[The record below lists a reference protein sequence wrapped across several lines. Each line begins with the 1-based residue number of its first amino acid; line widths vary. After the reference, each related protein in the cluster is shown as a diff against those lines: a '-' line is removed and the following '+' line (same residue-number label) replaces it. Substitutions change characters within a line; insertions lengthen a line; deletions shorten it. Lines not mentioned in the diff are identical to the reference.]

1 MPARALFRRT
11 AEGFVAHKASSEG
24 GWVWCEASR
33 NVNGE
38 GEYVPNASATKHAI
52 DLRHRRVAALA
63 GARRAVHRAVQWAG
77 LVAIMAVANP
87 NRATA
92 QPVVASKTF
101 TESVLLGEL
110 GRLLLRDCDEK
121 PVHRQELGGSRVLFA
136 ALIRGDVDAYP
147 EYTGTLEH
155 TLAARVDL
163 KHVGGIDAWL
173 AAQGL
178 ARSRSL
184 GFANG
189 YTLALRREVANN
201 RGISTLSDLKQ
212 HPDLRFALSHE
223 FRQRPDG
230 YPGLAARYGLR
241 PKRVETMLHAI
252 AYRAV
257 NSGKADILDA
267 YQTDGELVIHDLA
280 TLSDPEGYFPDYSA
294 IWLYRRELSPA
305 CTAALTRSEGTLS
318 AALMRELN
326 AEALGKRAS
335 IHALALRLLHAVED
349 ASSLDAGSD
358 PLPEGDESEHATP
371 PPTVLEQ
378 EIAASEAKAPGLTAR
393 IAARSV
399 EHLRLVGIALA
410 AAIPIALPLGIAAA
424 RYRRMGQVVLA
435 LVSLLQTIPSLALLV
450 LLVPLLGI
458 GEGPAILALILYA
471 LLPMVK
477 NTQTSLRDIDPRIL
491 DAARG
496 LGLTPLAQLRLVE
509 LPLATPGILAGVRI
523 ATIVSIGTAT
533 LGALIGA
540 GGYGQPILSGI
551 RTAHTPTVLEGA
563 LPAAALAL
571 LAQVLLESLERWLIP
586 RGLRLARGRKR

>member
-1 MPARALFRRT
+1 MLNRFQIW
-11 AEGFVAHKASSEG
+11 G
-24 GWVWCEASR
+24 
-33 NVNGE
+33 
-38 GEYVPNASATKHAI
+38 
-52 DLRHRRVAALA
+52 LRLA
-63 GARRAVHRAVQWAG
+63 Y
-77 LVAIMAVANP
+77 LVALCTVGHAHSA
-87 NRATA
+87 RA

-110 GRLLLRDCDEK
+110 GRLLLRDCHPT

-136 ALIRGDVDAYP
+136 ALVRGDIDAYP
-147 EYTGTLEH
+147 EYTGTLQH
-155 TLAARVDL
+155 TLAAKVDL
-163 KHVGGIDAWL
+163 ERAGGVDTWL

-178 ARSRSL
+178 ARSGSL

-189 YTLALRREVANN
+189 YALALRRNLARE
-201 RGISTLSDLKQ
+201 RGIHSLEDLAK

-223 FRQRPDG
+223 FRERPDG
-230 YPGLAARYGLR
+230 YPGIVAHYGLH
-241 PKRVETMLHAI
+241 PTRVETMLHAI

-257 NSGKADILDA
+257 TSGKADVLDA
-267 YQTDGELVIHDLA
+267 YQTDGELIIKDLV
-280 TLSDPEGYFPDYSA
+280 TLSDPKDYFPDYSA
-294 IWLYRRELSPA
+294 IWLYRSTLKPECA
-305 CTAALTRSEGTLS
+305 AALERAEGKLS
-318 AALMRELN
+318 AELMRELN
-326 AEALGKRAS
+326 AEALRKRGS
-335 IHALALRLLHAVED
+335 IQSLALRLLETLRDNPAAD
-349 ASSLDAGSD
+349 TGALPASTNENPTSPPQGPSQPVFSAG
-358 PLPEGDESEHATP
+358 ETR
-371 PPTVLEQ
+371 
-378 EIAASEAKAPGLTAR
+378 APGMTAR
-393 IAARSV
+393 ITDRSI

-410 AAIPIALPLGIAAA
+410 VAIPIALPLGIAAA
-424 RYRRMGQVVLA
+424 RYRRIGQVVLA

-496 LGLTPLAQLRLVE
+496 LGLTPFAQLRLVE
-509 LPLATPGILAGVRI
+509 LPLAMPGILAGVRI

-571 LAQVLLESLERWLIP
+571 IAQVVLESLERWLIP
-586 RGLRLARGRKR
+586 RGLRLTRARKR